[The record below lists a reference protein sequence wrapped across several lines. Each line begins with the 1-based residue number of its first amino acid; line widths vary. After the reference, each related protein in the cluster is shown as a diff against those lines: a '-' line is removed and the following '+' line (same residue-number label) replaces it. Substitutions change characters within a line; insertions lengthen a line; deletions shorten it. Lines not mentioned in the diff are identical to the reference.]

1 MQANQTEQFLDRLLP
16 HLFFLDSD
24 PSKVIQRE
32 NDFIAGT
39 KRVLPHADQELL
51 GEVKNLKPSGVQAL
65 TVVGLLDSF
74 FGSTLVDRGE
84 ALGDTFVKVVEDLRE
99 QYADNEKFRAAVRSV
114 TKSGPIPWATRF
126 IVRELV
132 ARFLVDARKN
142 VTRNDAFDWF
152 HTVVPLAYCQA
163 MLLDGN

>member
-1 MQANQTEQFLDRLLP
+1 MAYLAHWAVRLFSEDAGLARRLGDALRARGGTLAVSWINLGEFSKVSDTMQANQTEQFLDRLLP

-84 ALGDTFVKVVEDLRE
+84 ALGDTFVKVVEDLR
-99 QYADNEKFRAAVRSV
+99 
-114 TKSGPIPWATRF
+114 
-126 IVRELV
+126 
-132 ARFLVDARKN
+132 
-142 VTRNDAFDWF
+142 
-152 HTVVPLAYCQA
+152 
-163 MLLDGN
+163 